1 MMKYWVFIIELHVQH
16 RLWKHLCQTKVKEG
30 VLSTK
35 YPYVDALPS
44 TGKIPISNHVLV
56 TCVFT
61 SSWDHKYVADIS
73 T

>member
-1 MMKYWVFIIELHVQH
+1 MFNIALEAPVSN
-16 RLWKHLCQTKVKEG
+16 KVKQG

-56 TCVFT
+56 TCVFA
-61 SSWDHKYVADIS
+61 SSQDYKYVADIS
-73 T
+73 P